1 MDRFDYNQPNTRERV
16 AARRRARA
24 GQPRSRASATRP
36 GPRRAVGSW
45 VASGRLASLALLM
58 AALGGLL
65 FIAAAPRFTVRAIEV
80 EGAQAMRADAVA
92 ELSGARGQSIW
103 MLDTTQI
110 AERLRT
116 SAYIEEASASLAL
129 PDRLTITVRER
140 RPELRWQ
147 SGGALYLI
155 DASGRVLDKDTT
167 APMSDTLVIEDGSNR
182 PLQPNDTVDADA
194 LLLGRVL
201 SLRLPAELGLRPARI
216 GWDLDRRMYVATGD
230 NRTIIFGTSDNLD
243 QKLAVLGTLLSDG
256 TAFTLLDLRPSTPFY
271 RNDAPAPS
279 PAEATPQP

>member
-1 MDRFDYNQPNTRERV
+1 MDRFDYNQPNTRARV
-16 AARRRARA
+16 AARRRART
-24 GQPRSRASATRP
+24 GQPRSRNGATRP

-45 VASGRLASLALLM
+45 LASGRLASLLLLI

-65 FIAAAPRFTVRAIEV
+65 YIATAPRFAVRSIDV

-92 ELSGARGQSIW
+92 DLSGARGQSIW
-103 MLDTTQI
+103 MLDTRQI
-110 AERLRT
+110 VEQLKH

-147 SGGALYLI
+147 AGGALYLV
-155 DASGRVLDKDTT
+155 DAAGRVLDSDTT
-167 APMSDTLVIEDGSNR
+167 TPMSDTLVIEDSSNR
-182 PLQPNDTVDADA
+182 AIEPNDSVDADA
-194 LLLGRVL
+194 LLLGRL
-201 SLRLPAELGLRPARI
+201 LNLRLPAELGLRPAHI
-216 GWDLDRRMYVATGD
+216 GWDLDRRMYVTTSD

-243 QKLAVLGTLLSDG
+243 QKLAVLGTLLSDN

-271 RNDAPAPS
+271 RNDAPGAP
-279 PAEATPQP
+279 AADATPQP